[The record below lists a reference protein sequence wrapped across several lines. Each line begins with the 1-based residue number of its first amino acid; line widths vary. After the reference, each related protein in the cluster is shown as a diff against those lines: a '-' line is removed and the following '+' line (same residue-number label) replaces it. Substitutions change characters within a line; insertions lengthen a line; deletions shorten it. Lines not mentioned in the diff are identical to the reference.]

1 MKKSVCLAIA
11 ALFFGLTL
19 HAVPSLAQ
27 TWPQR
32 PVKLV
37 LPLGPGA
44 GADITARLYADQLGK
59 RWGEP
64 VVVENRPGAD
74 GVIALNAVISARDDH
89 TLFWGPT
96 STFVGHPYILDKLP
110 YDAKELVPVAR
121 VTSTV
126 VVIGVPAAMNV
137 GSLKELFAQARE
149 QPGKLNWAS
158 VVTVTDLI
166 IAAYLKS
173 AGLDMVRV
181 SYKDTVS
188 AVNDLVQG
196 RIQMYSAAYAIVR
209 PHVQAGRVKLLA
221 VQNRNRVPGLDLP
234 TVAEAGFPELNFDG
248 LVGIVAARSGG
259 LPDAA
264 RERIA
269 ADIKA
274 IAAEPAVA
282 ERLSATGQINSP
294 GNAAE
299 FAASID
305 EQAKQ
310 LAASAKLLGT
320 KLTR

>member
-1 MKKSVCLAIA
+1 MNKSICLAVA
-11 ALFFGLTL
+11 ALLTL
-19 HAVPSLAQ
+19 QAVPSLAQ

-32 PVKLV
+32 PVKFV

-59 RWGEP
+59 RWGQP

-96 STFVGHPYILDKLP
+96 STFVGHPYVLDKLP

-149 QPGKLNWAS
+149 QPGKMNWAS

-166 IAAYLKS
+166 IAGYLKS
-173 AGLDMVRV
+173 AGLDMARI

-209 PHVQAGRVKLLA
+209 PQVQAGRVKLLA
-221 VQNRNRVPGLDLP
+221 VQNRSRVPGLDLP
-234 TVAEAGFPELNFDG
+234 TVAEAGFPALNFDG
-248 LVGIVAARSGG
+248 LVGVVAARSGG

-282 ERLSATGQINSP
+282 ERLTATGQINSP
-294 GNAAE
+294 GSAAE
-299 FAASID
+299 FAASIR
-305 EQAKQ
+305 EQAAQ
-310 LAASAKLLGT
+310 LAATAKLLGT
-320 KLTR
+320 TPTR

>member
-1 MKKSVCLAIA
+1 MKRSVCLAIA
-11 ALFFGLTL
+11 AVFVALAL

-59 RWGEP
+59 RWGQP

-96 STFVGHPYILDKLP
+96 STFVGHPYVLDKLP

-126 VVIGVPAAMNV
+126 VVIGVPAEMNV
-137 GSLKELFAQARE
+137 GSLKELFEQVRQ
-149 QPGKLNWAS
+149 QPGKMNWAS
-158 VVTVTDLI
+158 VVLVTDLI

-173 AGLDMVRV
+173 AGLDMVRI

-248 LVGIVAARSGG
+248 LVGVVAARSGG

-282 ERLSATGQINSP
+282 ERLTATGQINSP

>member
-1 MKKSVCLAIA
+1 MKKLAVLATAILTSALALPA
-11 ALFFGLTL
+11 A
-19 HAVPSLAQ
+19 AQ
-27 TWPQR
+27 NWPQR
-32 PVKLV
+32 PVKFV

-59 RWGEP
+59 RWGQP
-64 VVVENRPGAD
+64 VLVENRPGAD

-96 STFVGHPYILDKLP
+96 STFVGHPYVLDKLP

-126 VVIGVPAAMNV
+126 VVIAVPAEMNI

-149 QPGKLNWAS
+149 QPGKMNWAS

-166 IAAYLKS
+166 IAGYLKS

-209 PHVQAGRVKLLA
+209 PQVQAGRVKLLA
-221 VQNRNRVPGLDLP
+221 VQNRSRVPGLDLP

-248 LVGIVAARSGG
+248 LVGVVAARSSA
-259 LPDAA
+259 LADAA
-264 RERIA
+264 GERIA
-269 ADIKA
+269 ADIKS
-274 IAAEPAVA
+274 ISAEPAIS
-282 ERLSATGQINSP
+282 ERLAATGQINSP
-294 GNAAE
+294 GSAAE

-310 LAASAKLLGT
+310 LAATAKLLGT
-320 KLTR
+320 KPSR